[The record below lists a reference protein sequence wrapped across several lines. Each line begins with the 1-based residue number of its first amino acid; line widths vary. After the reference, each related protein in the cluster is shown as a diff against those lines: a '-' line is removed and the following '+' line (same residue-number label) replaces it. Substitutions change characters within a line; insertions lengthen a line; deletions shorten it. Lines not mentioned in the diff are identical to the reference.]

1 MQSGLIV
8 LALAASM
15 AMLARAVFGFVIV
28 CMAIPIVYRTWSSL
42 RSRRPEAEDSPDLKT
57 LWERY
62 KRGEISWDEYCRAE
76 VSRRSAKR

>member
-28 CMAIPIVYRTWSSL
+28 CMAIPIIYRTWSSL
-42 RSRRPEAEDSPDLKT
+42 RSRRPALEDAPDLKA

-62 KRGEISWDEYCRAE
+62 KRGEISWDEYTRAE
-76 VSRRSAKR
+76 VSQRNTKR